1 MSINR
6 AKNYPRIFF
15 PDTAKEHG
23 MVVAAVESVILDLSR
38 TCLPGS
44 DLYKETRSPVSIESV
59 LKNCYFLDRNE
70 ALEAVFYLKKIKWI
84 DIENCQWI
92 NLKQS

>member
-44 DLYKETRSPVSIESV
+44 DLYKGTRSLVFIESV
-59 LKNCYFLDRNE
+59 LKNCYFLDSDQVLE
-70 ALEAVFYLKKIKWI
+70 ALLYLKNIERI
-84 DIENCQWI
+84 DVENCQWI
-92 NLKQS
+92 NLK